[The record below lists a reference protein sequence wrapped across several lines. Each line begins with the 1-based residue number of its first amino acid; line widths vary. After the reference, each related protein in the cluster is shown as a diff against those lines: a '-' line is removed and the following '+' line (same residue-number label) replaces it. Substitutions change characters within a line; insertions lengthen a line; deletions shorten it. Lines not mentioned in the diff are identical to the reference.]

1 MTHPCPADHFNHDAA
16 RTYDVRNRKLAPIA
30 DGMRFLIQLAL
41 RDLSPISHA
50 LCVGVGTGAEVL
62 HLAKAFPQ
70 WTFVGLDPSA
80 AMLEVCRER
89 LAEAGVVER
98 CQLFHGYVQDAPG
111 GKNFDVAM
119 SVLVAHFVKRE
130 ERLDFFRN
138 MTRRLRTGGCLVNT
152 EISYDLDAPEFPAM
166 LKNWEKVQELMGA
179 TPESLAN
186 LPQLLREM
194 LCVLPPQE
202 TEELLRQ
209 SGIPLPVRFFQAFM
223 ISGWVGTIEG

>member
-1 MTHPCPADHFNHDAA
+1 MTHPCPADHFNHAAA

-30 DGMRFLIQLAL
+30 DGMHFLIQLAL

-62 HLAKAFPQ
+62 HLAKAFPH

-89 LAEAGVVER
+89 LAEVGVVER
-98 CQLFHGYVQDAPG
+98 CQLFHGYVQDAPD

-194 LCVLPPQE
+194 LSVLPPQE